1 MRIRTKIVLVV
12 LPVVISVIVLVGA
25 IGYLSASSAI
35 NRLAR
40 DFLGFKLAELEKF
53 ANGEW
58 ALVLETTAG
67 GGIPGLGVEELSA
80 AAQSSVEIYAAS
92 TVGSA
97 TELIFAVDAGGD
109 LVMASDDALP
119 EASAEETRVF
129 ADLYARRP
137 PGLIAFT
144 LAGEPRTG
152 IGFFFDPFDWYFVVS
167 ETDEAFY
174 SDVNAITIRTA
185 YVLGVAVFIITTVLL
200 FFSGRLTR
208 PLGRMVE
215 SMKAVIESGELS
227 RRVDVEYNDE
237 TGRLAHTFNIMLAG
251 LDRANQAI
259 KQEAM
264 DAVLAQREERR
275 LRSLFERYVPGDVI
289 EEVVNQPD
297 SALVGKVAVVSVLFS
312 HVNRFDDVIARLPPD
327 LMVESLNR
335 YFAIVGE
342 PIFGRSGIIDKYIGD
357 AVMAVFGAP
366 KAYDNFQLD
375 SVHAA
380 LEMNEELPR
389 FNALQRKKGLPE
401 FHHGLGL
408 HYGAVT
414 VGNMGTDDKMDY
426 TVIGDTVNLA
436 SRLQGLSQKYRQ
448 GLVISESLQR
458 KIDGVLPWRALDT
471 VAVKGRAE
479 PVRIYAVARE
489 LDSRG
494 RELWELHNQAMT
506 AYYNRHFTQA
516 IRMLNSALKM
526 KPDDFAATL
535 IRDRAETF
543 RIQPPPAD
551 WSGVEVMTSK

>member
-1 MRIRTKIVLVV
+1 MRIRAKIVLVV
-12 LPVVISVIVLVGA
+12 LPVVVSVIVLVGA
-25 IGYLSASSAI
+25 VGFLSASSAI

-40 DFLGFKLAELEKF
+40 DFLGFKLTELEKF
-53 ANGEW
+53 ANSEW

-92 TVGSA
+92 IVGSQ
-97 TELIFAVDAGGD
+97 TEIIFAVNSNGEI
-109 LVMASDDALP
+109 VMASDGNPPDPSDAEQQAL
-119 EASAEETRVF
+119 SAF
-129 ADLYARRP
+129 YAERP
-137 PGLIAFT
+137 PGLIEFS
-144 LAGEPRTG
+144 LAGEARTG
-152 IGFFFDPFDWYFVVS
+152 SGFFFDPFDWYFLVS
-167 ETDEAFY
+167 KTDAAFY
-174 SDVNAITIRTA
+174 SDVNAITVRTA
-185 YVLGVAVFIITTVLL
+185 AVLGGAVLIITLVLL

-215 SMKAVIESGELS
+215 SMKAVISSGELS
-227 RRVDVEYNDE
+227 SRVDVEYNDE

-264 DAVLAQREERR
+264 DAVMAQREERR
-275 LRSLFERYVPGDVI
+275 LRTLFERYVPGDVI

-297 SALVGKVAVVSVLFS
+297 NALVGKVAVVSVLFS
-312 HVNRFDDVIARLPPD
+312 HVNGFDEVTAQLPPD
-327 LMVESLNR
+327 IMVESLNR
-335 YFAIVGE
+335 YFAMVGE

-357 AVMAVFGAP
+357 AIMAVFGAP
-366 KAYDNFQLD
+366 KAYDRFQLD
-375 SVHAA
+375 SLHAA

-389 FNALQRKKGLPE
+389 FNAFQRKKGLPE

-414 VGNMGTDDKMDY
+414 IGNMGTDDKMDY

-436 SRLQGLSQKYRQ
+436 SRLQGLSRQYRQ
-448 GLVISESLQR
+448 PIVISESLQR
-458 KIDGVLPWRALDT
+458 KIDGLLPWRALDT
-471 VAVKGRAE
+471 VAVKGRAD
-479 PVRIYAVARE
+479 PVRVYTVAEE
-489 LDSRG
+489 LDAER

-516 IRMLNSALKM
+516 IRMLNQALRIQ
-526 KPDDFAATL
+526 PEDYAATV